1 MHTTEVEVAVIGAGV
16 VGLAIGLAASRRGR
30 TVCVLERDD
39 RPGQGASTH
48 NSQVIHAGLHYP
60 PGTLKARH
68 CVEGADRLYAF
79 CRTYNVPYRRCGK
92 LVVASDDSE
101 REALEQLAARGIANG
116 ARGIEVVDRAFVRK
130 REPHV
135 HAAAGIYSPDS
146 GVLDAAA
153 FVTVLWGL
161 CAAQGVALLPG
172 TPLLGAETRANGIEV
187 WSPRE
192 RILARAVVNAAGLHA
207 DTVSA
212 TLGAEAFTIH
222 PCRGDYAALAPAR
235 RALVNALVYPL
246 PHTDG
251 HGLGVHL
258 SRTVAGDVTLGP
270 TVRFQS
276 EKGDYEG
283 DRLPLEAFLL
293 PARALLPGLTLEDLR
308 PAGSGIR
315 ATLHG
320 PEASF
325 ADFLIARDR
334 IAPRVV
340 QAAGIESP
348 GLTASL
354 AIGEH
359 AASLVDQIL

>member
-30 TVCVLERDD
+30 TVCLLERDD

-48 NSQVIHAGLHYP
+48 NSQVIHSGLYYP

-79 CRTYNVPYRRCGK
+79 CRTHDVPYRRCGK

-101 REALEQLAARGIANG
+101 REALEQLAARGVANG
-116 ARGIEVVDRAFVRK
+116 ARRIEVVDRAFVRK

-172 TPLLGAETRANGIEV
+172 TPLLGAETRANGIEL

-222 PCRGDYAALAPAR
+222 PCRGEYAALAPAR

-246 PHTDG
+246 PHVDG

-315 ATLHG
+315 AKLHG

-334 IAPRVV
+334 VAPRVV

-354 AIGEH
+354 AIAEH